1 MKKKLALVLA
11 VVMVFA
17 VTVGATLAWL
27 TDTTTEVK
35 NTFTVGGIDITL
47 TETWNTDT
55 DSDKVNDSWSAQLIP
70 GKEYAKDPVVAV
82 DGTKTNVDCFL
93 FVKFE
98 EKNTPAEYLD
108 YTSTLTVANGWTE
121 LTSGVW
127 YRIVKT
133 TDTTKSW
140 ELLDGNKV
148 TVKTDLTKEEMPA
161 TTATPELV
169 YTAYAIQTEGFAE
182 DLDNVTSAEAQAAWA
197 EVSN

>member
-1 MKKKLALVLA
+1 MKKKVALVLA

-82 DGTKTNVDCFL
+82 DGTNTNVDCFL

-121 LTSGVW
+121 LTSDVW

-148 TVKTDLTKEEMPA
+148 TVKRDLTKENMPA

-169 YTAYAIQTEGFAE
+169 YTAYAIQTEGFTE
-182 DLDNVTSAEAQAAWA
+182 NLDNVTAAEAQAAWT
-197 EVSN
+197 EVSK